1 MKKINIRF
9 LRKYRVEIICLILG
23 VVLMLGCRLLPE
35 RESDKEKTK
44 SNNENLS
51 SGIKEE
57 FNNEGEF
64 YTVFYQKQIEEF
76 VSKIEGVSSVS
87 VIVYID
93 SVNDI
98 VSAQNTNS
106 SEEKIDEK
114 DSSGGSR
121 ETITNSQSN
130 EYVVITDKDG
140 NESVVVISNKMPE
153 ISGVAICAKGAS
165 SNVVREKIINSVKS
179 AFGLEDDEI
188 FVCS

>member
-64 YTVFYQKQIEEF
+64 YTVFYQKQIEDF